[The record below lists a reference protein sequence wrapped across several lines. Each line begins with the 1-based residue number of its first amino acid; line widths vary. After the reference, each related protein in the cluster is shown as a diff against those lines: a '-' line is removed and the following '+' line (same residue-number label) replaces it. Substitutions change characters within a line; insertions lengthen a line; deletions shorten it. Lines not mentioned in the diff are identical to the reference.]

1 MRKIAASR
9 NYRLAKKADIL
20 GAAVAALPE
29 EYKELWKA
37 LRAEASSERGFNHV
51 MLRPGNLILFKE
63 HFDILNNIYLTK
75 GAAEA
80 MEKLTNLVYYA
91 DPEGFD
97 SEQEDRKQ
105 RAAGMP
111 HGSGYDDGHALH
123 RQTGYYTPGGGY
135 NE

>member
-1 MRKIAASR
+1 MKKIAASR

-20 GAAVAALPE
+20 GAAIAALPE

-37 LRAEASSERGFNHV
+37 LRAENRSEKEFNHV

-63 HFDILNNIYLTK
+63 HFNTLNNIYLTK

-80 MEKLTNLVYYA
+80 MDRLASLVHYA

-105 RAAGMP
+105 RAGWTGGYHTEHRTP
-111 HGSGYDDGHALH
+111 GGGYSGH
-123 RQTGYYTPGGGY
+123 YTPGGGY
-135 NE
+135 SE